1 MSKYVAH
8 AGSVGSGYQC
18 VMWHYKTDINKDVLN
33 RWFGNIYEHGVLRY
47 VPTPVSGGTTVTIPR
62 GTSLIVKSAT
72 STADDVLIAKVDTI
86 LDYDIDISAL
96 ANATY
101 HVICI
106 WNNPDDELVGVE
118 FSLESVLPVSGNYVK
133 LGEVVKTGGVIF
145 SNTTTNQTIPGATP
159 AMNGYSG
166 FSGIGE
172 SGLSGTSG
180 FSGIA
185 GAATFIGDSGIS
197 GWSGF
202 SGVNPGPQGIS
213 GFSGQVGVQGSS
225 GASGFSGIAPSNPE
239 CIIMAIS
246 DEVSPLTTGT
256 AKLSFIM
263 PYAFTLS
270 SVKVSLN
277 VASTSGTPTFNI
289 KKAGSTIFTTKP
301 TIDINELTTVT
312 AATPSVL
319 LTTSFSANDLITVD
333 IDVAG
338 TGSTGAKIYM
348 IGYKA

>member
-8 AGSVGSGYQC
+8 TGYVGSGYQS
-18 VMWHYKTDINKDVLN
+18 VVWHYKTDISKDILN
-33 RWFGNIYEHGVLRY
+33 RWFANIYEHGVLRY
-47 VPTPVSGGTTVTIPR
+47 VPTPVSGGTIVTIPR
-62 GTSLIVKSAT
+62 GTSLIVKSNT

-86 LDYDIDISAL
+86 IDYDLDISSL

-101 HVICI
+101 HLLCI

-118 FSLESVLPVSGNYVK
+118 FSLELALPVSGNYVK
-133 LGEVVKTGGVIF
+133 LGEVVKTAGVLF
-145 SNTTTNQTIPGATP
+145 SNTTANQTIPGATP

-166 FSGIGE
+166 FSGVGE

-185 GAATFIGDSGIS
+185 GSATFLGDSGFS
-197 GWSGF
+197 GRSGY

-213 GFSGQVGVQGSS
+213 GISGWS
-225 GASGFSGIAPSNPE
+225 GRSGYSGIGTSGFSGIAPSNPE
-239 CIIMAIS
+239 CIIVAIS
-246 DEVSPLTTGT
+246 DEVSPLTTGV

-263 PYAFTLS
+263 PYGFTLS

-277 VASTSGTPTFNI
+277 TASTSGTPTFDL
-289 KKAGSTIFTTKP
+289 TP
-301 TIDINELTTVT
+301 ELTTVT
-312 AATPSVL
+312 AAIPSVL
-319 LTTSFSANDLITVD
+319 STTAFSANDLITVD

-338 TGSTGAKIYM
+338 TGTSGAKIYM